1 MEHHHE
7 KNGRTATHVHRHES
21 AHGEHPHEHHAGPT
35 GQMMDHDGH
44 DKHAGHSP
52 QMFRDRFFVS
62 LLLTLPILY
71 GAQLF
76 QQWLGYRA
84 VQFAGSEWITPV
96 LAIGIFFDG
105 GWPFVK
111 GAQREL
117 AARQP
122 GMMTLIAL
130 AITVAFTYSIAVS
143 LGLQGMPFYWELA
156 TLVDVMLLGHWM
168 EMLSIQSASRALE
181 HLASLVPPIAHRV
194 TDRGTEDTP
203 VSELGEGDVVLVRPG
218 EQVPVDGVVGDGTS
232 SVNEAFLT
240 GESRPVAKERGDEIV
255 AGSVN
260 GEGALRIQV
269 TRTGERTTLSQ
280 MMRLVHEAQASRSRF
295 QALADRAAYWLT
307 LIAIGSGAATAAS
320 WDAAGREIAFVVER
334 AVTVLVIACP
344 HALGL
349 AVPLVIV
356 NATSLSASNGI
367 LVRNREA
374 FERARD
380 LRMVAFDKTGTLT
393 EGRFVVRGVYADG
406 PGEQEALRL
415 AVGLEAS
422 SEHPLARA
430 VVEEGERRG
439 VRTAAVADFRAVAG
453 KGVEG
458 RLDGALYRAGR
469 PEWAGEMGLGVGEA
483 AKKGLD
489 EAAARGESVI
499 ALMDESRVLAIL
511 ALADRVRE
519 SAREAVRRPTEMA
532 VQVVMVTGDADAVA
546 KTVAE
551 ELGIPRVYARVLP
564 QDKSRTVLELRP
576 EGPVAFVGDGINDAP
591 ALLAADLG
599 VAIGAGTNVAIE
611 SADLVLVENDP
622 VDIVRALRL
631 AKATYRK
638 MVQNLFWA
646 TGYNAVAIPI
656 AAGVLSAWRIL
667 LSPAA
672 GALLMSLSTVIVAV
686 NAMLLRRV
694 RL

>member
-1 MEHHHE
+1 
-7 KNGRTATHVHRHES
+7 V
-21 AHGEHPHEHHAGPT
+21 
-35 GQMMDHDGH
+35 
-44 DKHAGHSP
+44 
-52 QMFRDRFFVS
+52 
-62 LLLTLPILY
+62 
-71 GAQLF
+71 
-76 QQWLGYRA
+76 
-84 VQFAGSEWITPV
+84 
-96 LAIGIFFDG
+96 
-105 GWPFVK
+105 
-111 GAQREL
+111 
-117 AARQP
+117 
-122 GMMTLIAL
+122 
-130 AITVAFTYSIAVS
+130 
-143 LGLQGMPFYWELA
+143 
-156 TLVDVMLLGHWM
+156 
-168 EMLSIQSASRALE
+168 
-181 HLASLVPPIAHRV
+181 
-194 TDRGTEDTP
+194 
-203 VSELGEGDVVLVRPG
+203 
-218 EQVPVDGVVGDGTS
+218 
-232 SVNEAFLT
+232 
-240 GESRPVAKERGDEIV
+240 
-255 AGSVN
+255 
-260 GEGALRIQV
+260 
-269 TRTGERTTLSQ
+269 
-280 MMRLVHEAQASRSRF
+280 
-295 QALADRAAYWLT
+295 
-307 LIAIGSGAATAAS
+307 
-320 WDAAGREIAFVVER
+320 FVVER

-349 AVPLVIV
+349 AVPLVVV
-356 NATSLSASNGI
+356 NATSLAASNGI

-380 LRMVAFDKTGTLT
+380 LRIVAFDKTGTLT

-415 AVGLEAS
+415 AVGLEVS

-439 VRTAAVADFRAVAG
+439 VRTPAVADFRAVAG

-483 AKKGLD
+483 AKRGLN

-519 SAREAVRRPTEMA
+519 SAREAVRRLKEMG
-532 VQVVMVTGDADAVA
+532 VQVVMVTGDAEAVA
-546 KTVAE
+546 KTVAQDLRIE
-551 ELGIPRVYARVLP
+551 RYHARVLP
-564 QDKSRTVLELRP
+564 QDKSRIVRELRR

-591 ALLAADLG
+591 ALLEADLG

-622 VDIVRALRL
+622 LDVVRALRL
-631 AKATYRK
+631 AKATYSK

-656 AAGVLSAWRIL
+656 AAGVLYAWRIL

>member
-1 MEHHHE
+1 MAHHHE
-7 KNGRTATHVHRHES
+7 KSSHTEGHVHRHES
-21 AHGEHPHEHHAGPT
+21 
-35 GQMMDHDGH
+35 MDGGH
-44 DKHAGHSP
+44 DKHASHSP

-96 LAIGIFFDG
+96 LAVVIFFYG
-105 GWPFVK
+105 GWPFVE
-111 GAQREL
+111 GARREL
-117 AARQP
+117 AARLP
-122 GMMTLIAL
+122 GMMTLVAL
-130 AITVAFTYSIAVS
+130 AISVAFAYSLSVS

-194 TDRGTEDTP
+194 TDRGTEDMP
-203 VSELGEGDVVLVRPG
+203 VSELREGDVVLVRPG

-320 WDAAGREIAFVVER
+320 WAAAGREIAFVVER

-519 SAREAVRRPTEMA
+519 SAREAVRRLKEMG
-532 VQVVMVTGDADAVA
+532 VQVVMVTGDAEAVA
-546 KTVAE
+546 KTVAQ
-551 ELGIPRVYARVLP
+551 ELGIERYHARVLP
-564 QDKSRTVLELRP
+564 QDKSRIVRELRR

-622 VDIVRALRL
+622 LDVVRALRL

-656 AAGVLSAWRIL
+656 AAGVLYAWRIL

>member
-1 MEHHHE
+1 
-7 KNGRTATHVHRHES
+7 
-21 AHGEHPHEHHAGPT
+21 
-35 GQMMDHDGH
+35 
-44 DKHAGHSP
+44 
-52 QMFRDRFFVS
+52 
-62 LLLTLPILY
+62 
-71 GAQLF
+71 
-76 QQWLGYRA
+76 
-84 VQFAGSEWITPV
+84 SEWITPV
-96 LAIGIFFDG
+96 LAVVIFFYG
-105 GWPFVK
+105 GWPFVE
-111 GAQREL
+111 GARREL
-117 AARQP
+117 AARLP
-122 GMMTLIAL
+122 GMMTLVAL
-130 AITVAFTYSIAVS
+130 AISVAFAYSLSVS

-194 TDRGTEDTP
+194 TDRGTEDMP

-218 EQVPVDGVVGDGTS
+218 GQVPVDGVVGDGTS

-320 WDAAGREIAFVVER
+320 WAAAGREIAFVVER

-356 NATSLSASNGI
+356 NATSLSASHGI

-380 LRMVAFDKTGTLT
+380 LRIVAFDKTGTLT

-430 VVEEGERRG
+430 
-439 VRTAAVADFRAVAG
+439 
-453 KGVEG
+453 
-458 RLDGALYRAGR
+458 
-469 PEWAGEMGLGVGEA
+469 
-483 AKKGLD
+483 
-489 EAAARGESVI
+489 
-499 ALMDESRVLAIL
+499 
-511 ALADRVRE
+511 
-519 SAREAVRRPTEMA
+519 AVRRLKEMG
-532 VQVVMVTGDADAVA
+532 VQVVMVTGDAEAVA
-546 KTVAE
+546 KTVAQ
-551 ELGIPRVYARVLP
+551 ELGIARVYARVLP
-564 QDKSRTVLELRP
+564 QDKSRIVRELRR

-622 VDIVRALRL
+622 LDIVRALRL
-631 AKATYRK
+631 AKATYNK
-638 MVQNLFWA
+638 MLQNLFWA
-646 TGYNAVAIPI
+646 T
-656 AAGVLSAWRIL
+656 
-667 LSPAA
+667 
-672 GALLMSLSTVIVAV
+672 
-686 NAMLLRRV
+686 
-694 RL
+694 

>member
-1 MEHHHE
+1 MVHHHE
-7 KNGRTATHVHRHES
+7 KSSHTEGHVHRHES
-21 AHGEHPHEHHAGPT
+21 
-35 GQMMDHDGH
+35 MDGGH

-96 LAIGIFFDG
+96 LVIAIFFYG
-105 GWPFVK
+105 GWPFVE
-111 GAQREL
+111 GARREL
-117 AARQP
+117 AARLP
-122 GMMTLIAL
+122 GMMTLVAL
-130 AITVAFTYSIAVS
+130 AITVAFAYSLSVS

-181 HLASLVPPIAHRV
+181 QLASLVPPIAHRV
-194 TDRGTEDTP
+194 TDRRTEDVP
-203 VSELGEGDVVLVRPG
+203 VYELREGDVVLVRPG

-240 GESRPVAKERGDEIV
+240 GESRPVAKELGDEVV

-260 GEGALRIQV
+260 GEGALRVQV
-269 TRTGERTTLSQ
+269 TRTGDRTTLSQ

-307 LIAIGSGAATAAS
+307 LIAIGAGAATAAA
-320 WDAAGREIAFVVER
+320 WVAAGREIVFVVER

-349 AVPLVIV
+349 AVPLVVV
-356 NATSLSASNGI
+356 NATSLAASNGI

-380 LRMVAFDKTGTLT
+380 LRIVAFDKTGTLT
-393 EGRFVVRGVYADG
+393 EGRFVVRGIYADSS
-406 PGEQEALRL
+406 GEEEALRL
-415 AVGLEAS
+415 AAGLEAS

-430 VVEEGERRG
+430 VVEQGQRRG
-439 VRTAAVADFRAVAG
+439 VRGIAVADFRALAG

-469 PEWAGEMGLGVGEA
+469 PEWASEMGLGLSEV
-483 AKKGLD
+483 AKRGLD

-519 SAREAVRRPTEMA
+519 SAREAVRRLKEMG
-532 VQVVMVTGDADAVA
+532 VQVVMVTGDAEAVA
-546 KTVAE
+546 KTVAQ
-551 ELGIPRVYARVLP
+551 ELGIGRYHARVLP
-564 QDKSRTVLELRP
+564 EDKSRIVRELRR

-591 ALLAADLG
+591 ALLEADLG

-622 VDIVRALRL
+622 LDVVRALRL
-631 AKATYRK
+631 SKATYGK

-646 TGYNAVAIPI
+646 AGYNAVAIPM
-656 AAGVLSAWRIL
+656 AAGVLSPWRIL
-667 LSPAA
+667 LTPAA